1 MSGIYPES
9 LKQCFP
15 ALRDIP
21 EEPEEFRLASKN
33 HQRVSLVDG
42 EFITLNA
49 AGWFCTTGRNW
60 LPLDGRRAGPNES
73 GE

>member
-9 LKQCFP
+9 LKQCVP

-33 HQRVSLVDG
+33 HQRVSLV
-42 EFITLNA
+42 LA
-49 AGWFCTTGRNW
+49 C
-60 LPLDGRRAGPNES
+60 RRGIHHVGGQVQDSTISRLLSFA
-73 GE
+73 